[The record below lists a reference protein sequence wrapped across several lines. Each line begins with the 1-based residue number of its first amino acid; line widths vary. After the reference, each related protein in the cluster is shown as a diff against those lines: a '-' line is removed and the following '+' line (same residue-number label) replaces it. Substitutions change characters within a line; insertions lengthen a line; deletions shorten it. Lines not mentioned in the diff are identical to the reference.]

1 MNPEE
6 SPKRLAAMDKAFW
19 ESRDKSHVDTRSNA
33 NTCPPPTHNIQLLP
47 LRYGRVERLQ
57 SQHDSALYTG
67 LKRPLG
73 LRLLRDGYL
82 YVIDESSGYLHE
94 YRVEQGVPTKLLWQ
108 GPEVVQDI
116 RQNTTGEHALIF
128 AKDTTL
134 CVAYSEL
141 QWTAAKCAHVLG
153 SAADRFYFM
162 QKVDLAEADCLE
174 GGVHLRVEKQIRE
187 QLAELA
193 EPPAPQCL
201 IPDMPDEERRD
212 YAWEHLPLF
221 REAHIGEL
229 KHALNATYEKSHL
242 YLVLEDSIG
251 ILRDLA
257 EEQDTIVGWIEE
269 WRERNDNETRF
280 LTATYIDTLMTV
292 GDTNARQV
300 KPDSTLMKKTTSQQR
315 SHIYDYL
322 NARNQWRRE
331 KSLGPEQVANTPG
344 QYSSMR
350 GDVYQER
357 PQTRFARLDMDNK
370 QSQMASSLGD
380 KLHGELEDDIKALD
394 EHSQGLLNGVGLG
407 SRGINDLIRHDE
419 MQRYLSQ
426 ERSHLKRWTQR
437 LDDITHDRGRL
448 FTQGE
453 FYRSAWY
460 FDPDHP
466 DQLKSALAMELNCT
480 RDLCRTEESLQ
491 KVSDYFHDNPHYV
504 LPVFYGRLNL
514 DFLRSKSGDLIKW
527 LDDVRNFGAALAD
540 AQDRITKV
548 SHIMGYHWTNSL
560 NLPAVARPL
569 HQAVIASY
577 IPSIALRM
585 NHWLEEM
592 HSRLNDTEVRQH
604 LNTFSKQNNRA
615 QRLGALV
622 AMQQEAVTLSVAN
635 ETDVQKY
642 RDAFVRLNHLI
653 AAENDLIRERTRLS
667 KLSSKRSLTSAQRNA
682 LVYDRQYNQ
691 QQLLQTRNEL
701 AAVRHELERAITPTG
716 RPINGSIGVK
726 LNISDAQLRVLD
738 DEIAR
743 LRTGPI
749 RGYGTSGAAWNA
761 FKGSWFPLLALT
773 LQIRNLGEAWAVWG
787 KSEGN
792 RSVKEIGIFTG
803 ALVAPVAAALSIYQS
818 VHIAIVDNVLRSL
831 ATNPAGTA
839 GGLFAVR
846 LGKLGLG
853 LGGIIA
859 PLGFISGVG
868 TTWSNWEKWQTAWSS
883 GTRDEKI
890 GASMALAGD
899 IGSTG
904 VNALL
909 TASAGKELYG
919 LIREVRTAPA
929 AERKLVASLA
939 WVTRGARF
947 LQFWTSMNPWG
958 LIFTALQ
965 LGGESLYNYFNLDDQ
980 QRWLLGSLWGKEPE
994 GWDWPTHAQ
1003 KLAETNLR
1011 PTFIDK
1017 GIAHRQVDGE
1027 PVRTLHLILPG
1038 LNRSAL
1044 DDTSLR
1050 WSAELH
1056 SGSDNKNVSEVLCQR
1071 ISIVAESPLVLALE
1085 IPNSW
1090 QGHHALLF
1098 MRLAVRPAFVT
1109 TYLKADQGYLTYR
1122 IPLGID
1128 IVNKPVS
1135 TSVGDPTNKLQ
1146 LPATQITREHLNG
1159 L

>member
-47 LRYGRVERLQ
+47 MRYGRVERLQ

-134 CVAYSEL
+134 YVAYSEL

-193 EPPAPQCL
+193 ELPAPQCL
-201 IPDMPDEERRD
+201 IPDMPDEEQRD

-242 YLVLEDSIG
+242 YLVLDDSIG

-292 GDTNARQV
+292 GGTNARQV
-300 KPDSTLMKKTTSQQR
+300 KPDSTLLKKTTSQQR

-527 LDDVRNFGAALAD
+527 LDDVRNFGAALVD

-726 LNISDAQLRVLD
+726 LNISDAQLRVLE
-738 DEIAR
+738 DEIALYR
-743 LRTGPI
+743 AGAT
-749 RGYGTSGAAWNA
+749 RGYGTPGAVGSA
-761 FKGSWFPLLALT
+761 FKGSLFPLLAMML
-773 LQIRNLGEAWAVWG
+773 
-787 KSEGN
+787 
-792 RSVKEIGIFTG
+792 
-803 ALVAPVAAALSIYQS
+803 
-818 VHIAIVDNVLRSL
+818 
-831 ATNPAGTA
+831 
-839 GGLFAVR
+839 
-846 LGKLGLG
+846 
-853 LGGIIA
+853 
-859 PLGFISGVG
+859 
-868 TTWSNWEKWQTAWSS
+868 
-883 GTRDEKI
+883 
-890 GASMALAGD
+890 
-899 IGSTG
+899 
-904 VNALL
+904 
-909 TASAGKELYG
+909 
-919 LIREVRTAPA
+919 
-929 AERKLVASLA
+929 
-939 WVTRGARF
+939 
-947 LQFWTSMNPWG
+947 
-958 LIFTALQ
+958 
-965 LGGESLYNYFNLDDQ
+965 
-980 QRWLLGSLWGKEPE
+980 
-994 GWDWPTHAQ
+994 
-1003 KLAETNLR
+1003 
-1011 PTFIDK
+1011 
-1017 GIAHRQVDGE
+1017 
-1027 PVRTLHLILPG
+1027 
-1038 LNRSAL
+1038 
-1044 DDTSLR
+1044 
-1050 WSAELH
+1050 
-1056 SGSDNKNVSEVLCQR
+1056 
-1071 ISIVAESPLVLALE
+1071 
-1085 IPNSW
+1085 
-1090 QGHHALLF
+1090 
-1098 MRLAVRPAFVT
+1098 
-1109 TYLKADQGYLTYR
+1109 
-1122 IPLGID
+1122 
-1128 IVNKPVS
+1128 
-1135 TSVGDPTNKLQ
+1135 
-1146 LPATQITREHLNG
+1146 
-1159 L
+1159 